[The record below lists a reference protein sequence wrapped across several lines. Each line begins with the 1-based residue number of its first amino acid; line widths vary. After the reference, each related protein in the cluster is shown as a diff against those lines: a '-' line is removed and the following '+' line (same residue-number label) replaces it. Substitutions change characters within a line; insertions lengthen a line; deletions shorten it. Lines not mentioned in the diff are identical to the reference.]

1 MASIGQELLNVPMGD
16 MIRDMAFA
24 IAEAQFRLDE
34 NAVEVAEMM
43 GGLRTIYNDEGEV
56 SFDDSRVFFGR
67 EYMTIKDA
75 AAFAVA
81 DDALTGGEVG
91 IKMVDIIQKVQE
103 KLEITDEESEIPV
116 PLRVSMLE
124 LGFTPAF
131 YQFVDT
137 IIEVKIA
144 IKITRTRSFTRT
156 TKDTERETENTS
168 ERSRRRPGF
177 FSAIF
182 SSSNRRSSESK
193 NTSKVQ
199 TSQVDASY
207 SSKYSY
213 SAEGASL
220 LRTKLSPVPPPPIL
234 EERIRAIIDDEQERR
249 ELRLEAERKRKGL
262 PPFDQPG
269 GGG

>member
-1 MASIGQELLNVPMGD
+1 MAAIGQELLNVPMGD

-67 EYMTIKDA
+67 EYMTVKDA
-75 AAFAVA
+75 IAYAVA
-81 DDALTGGEVG
+81 DDALTGGDVSVN
-91 IKMVDIIQKVQE
+91 MVELVEQVQE

-144 IKITRTRSFTRT
+144 IKITREYSSSITRT
-156 TKDTERETENTS
+156 RKERDFST
-168 ERSRRRPGF
+168 RSRRKKSFWGTK
-177 FSAIF
+177 
-182 SSSNRRSSESK
+182 RSYSRDT
-193 NTSKVQ
+193 NVQ
-199 TSQVDASY
+199 TSQVDATY
-207 SSKYSY
+207 SGRYSY
-213 SAEGASL
+213 TAEGASL
-220 LRTKLSPVPPPPIL
+220 LRTKLSPVPPPAVL
-234 EERIRAIIDDEQERR
+234 EDRVRSLMDNESARR
-249 ELRLEAERKRKGL
+249 EASLEKKREDLGL
-262 PPFDQPG
+262 TTDTE
-269 GGG
+269 

>member
-1 MASIGQELLNVPMGD
+1 MVAIGQELLNVPMGD

-43 GGLRTIYNDEGEV
+43 GGLRTIYDEEGNV

-67 EYMTIKDA
+67 EYMTFEEA
-75 AAFAVA
+75 AAYAVV

-91 IKMVDIIQKVQE
+91 VKMVDLVAKVKE
-103 KLEITDEESEIPV
+103 KLEDNQDNPIAVSDDTEIPV
-116 PLRVSMLE
+116 PMRVSMLE

-144 IKITRTRSFTRT
+144 IKITRTRSYTRT
-156 TKDTERETENTS
+156 TKDTKRDTKSTRKS
-168 ERSRRRPGF
+168 GWGF
-177 FSAIF
+177 AIF
-182 SSSNRRSSESK
+182 AGGSSKKSTNS
-193 NTSKVQ
+193 VQ

-213 SAEGASL
+213 TAEGASL

-234 EERIRAIIDDEQERR
+234 EERIRSIIDDEEERR
-249 ELRLEAERKRKGL
+249 QVRIEAERKERGL
-262 PPFDQPG
+262 PPFDTPG